1 MSKLNRKKAPAI
13 HTLTQIELPEAQKQ
27 TLPNGLEVLLLNN
40 AVEEVLKIELLFLGG
55 RWLETKPLVSRTAIY
70 MLSEGTQTHTSAEI
84 AERIDYFGATLK
96 INDTLDYVSIS
107 LYTLTKY
114 LPDLMPLL
122 MEILLQPTFPQKE
135 LDTYIENKIQNLIVE
150 LDKNET
156 LAYRILTENIFGTTH
171 PYGYNSTAE
180 AYKNI
185 TTDDLKTFWK
195 DNFTAK
201 NALLTISGKFST
213 EIVENICKEMQKLPT
228 GEQKLPNITHH
239 FPNTAGQ
246 IYKETKPNSLQT
258 AVRIGQRTFNR
269 QHPDFAGLFMLNMVL
284 GGYFGS
290 RLMTN
295 IREDKGYT
303 YGIYS
308 SLDNLLHAGYWYIGM
323 EVGKEVA
330 EAAMQ
335 EILIECK
342 KLREELIPEEELEMV
357 RNYTMG
363 AILTQLDGS
372 FATMEVLRSLYIEN
386 LPNEY
391 LSNFVNTITTI
402 TPAQLKTLA
411 ETYLQEKNFSQV
423 IIG

>member
-1 MSKLNRKKAPAI
+1 MPTLNRKKAPAI
-13 HTLTQIELPEAQKQ
+13 HTLTKIELPEAQKQ

-84 AERIDYFGATLK
+84 AERVDYFGATLK

-122 MEILLQPTFPQKE
+122 MEILLHPTFPQKE

-156 LAYRILTENIFGTTH
+156 LAYRILTENIFGNTH

-185 TTDDLKTFWK
+185 TTDDLKAFWK

-213 EIVENICKEMQKLPT
+213 KIVENICNEMQKLPT
-228 GEQKLPNITHH
+228 GEQKLPNITHQ

-246 IYKETKPNSLQT
+246 IYKETKPHSLQT

-330 EAAMQ
+330 EDAMQ
-335 EILIECK
+335 EILIECN

-372 FATMEVLRSLYIEN
+372 FATMEVLRSLHIEN

-391 LSNFVNTITTI
+391 LSNFINTITTI

-411 ETYLQEKNFSQV
+411 ETYLQEKNYYQV